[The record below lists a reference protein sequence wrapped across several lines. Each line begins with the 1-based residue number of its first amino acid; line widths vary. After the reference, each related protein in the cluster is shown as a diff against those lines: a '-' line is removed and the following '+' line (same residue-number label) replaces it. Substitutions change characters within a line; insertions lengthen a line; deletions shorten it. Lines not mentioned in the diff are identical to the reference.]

1 MAVERRDPVP
11 PGRYWVF
18 ILPKEEAQWASWTQA
33 NAATVRVIGVERK
46 EKLEPYVPAIF
57 ATRPDL
63 SIIMQDG
70 GAWLLF
76 DILAPTPWVG
86 LGFPTIV
93 NSSSV
98 KSSSQVE
105 QGEVPPPPPGSGP
118 GDIAAKIAIG
128 AAPWLLGAFLG
139 VQLIKRAFR

>member
-18 ILPKEEAQWASWTQA
+18 ILPKEEEQWARWVTA
-33 NAATVRVIGVERK
+33 NQATVRVIGVERK
-46 EKLEPYVPAIF
+46 TKLEPYVPAIF

-86 LGFPTIV
+86 LGLPTIV

-105 QGEVPPPPPGSGP
+105 QGEVPPEPAGSGP
-118 GDIAAKIAIG
+118 TDFAAKIALG
-128 AAPWLLGAFLG
+128 AAPWLLGAYLG
-139 VQLIKRAFR
+139 VQLIKRALR

>member
-18 ILPKEEAQWASWTQA
+18 ILPKEEEQWARWVTA
-33 NAATVRVIGVERK
+33 NQATVRVVGVERK

-76 DILAPTPWVG
+76 DILQPTPWVG

-105 QGEVPPPPPGSGP
+105 QGEVVPSQGSGP
-118 GDIAAKIAIG
+118 ADFATKIALG
-128 AAPWLLGAFLG
+128 AAPWLLGAYLG
-139 VQLIKRAFR
+139 VQLIKRALR